1 MKRKNPFPGVTRA
14 TDRHG
19 KARWRLRR
27 TVKGRAIDTYLPG
40 PYGSAEFRA
49 AYEAAIEGVRI
60 DAPRAQVGTVG
71 WLVAH
76 YLGSIK
82 FKNLSDS
89 RKRSLRGE
97 LDWLRREAGSLP
109 FARFEVAHVEALMG
123 RKGGPTAANTVKKNL
138 SLLFNY
144 AIKNGFQGM
153 QHNPARHAD
162 RMKENPDGYHTMTDA
177 EIDRYL
183 AVHGEGT
190 KARLALLLILNT
202 GAARQDVCRLGWQN
216 VSDGRIAY
224 RRGKTKI
231 GANLPIL
238 PELARELDRLPR
250 DQMLFVT
257 HGQGRPYTVESFGNW
272 FKDQTRAAG
281 LSHCSAHSVRKAGAT
296 RLANAGAT
304 PDEIRAYL
312 AHKTNAEGA
321 TYTGKADR
329 ARLADSGLAKLAEAK
344 SGTNVSNLSE
354 RLGNANVQHPD
365 RKGKIR

>member
-1 MKRKNPFPGVTRA
+1 MTRKNPFPGVTRA
-14 TDRHG
+14 PDRHG

-27 TVKGRAIDTYLPG
+27 IVKGQRIDTYLPG

-49 AYEAAIEGVRI
+49 AYEAALEGIRIEV
-60 DAPRAQVGTVG
+60 PRAKVGTLG
-71 WLVAH
+71 WLVEH
-76 YLGSIK
+76 YLGSIR

-97 LDWLRREAGSLP
+97 LDWLRREAGPLP

-123 RKGGPTAANTVKKNL
+123 RKTGPTAANTVKKNL
-138 SLLFNY
+138 SALFNY

-183 AVHGEGT
+183 ATHGAGT

-216 VSDGRIAY
+216 VSDSRIAY
-224 RRGKTKI
+224 RRGKTQI
-231 GANLPIL
+231 GGNYPIL
-238 PELARELDRLPR
+238 PELAAELASVPT
-250 DQMLFVT
+250 DQMLFLT
-257 HGQGRPYTVESFGNW
+257 HTGGRPYTVESFGGW
-272 FKDQTRAAG
+272 FKDQAKAAG
-281 LSHCSAHSVRKAGAT
+281 LPHCSAHSVRKAGAT

-312 AHKTNAEGA
+312 AHKTNKEGA

-329 ARLADSGLAKLAEAK
+329 ARLADSGLAKLMETK
-344 SGTNVSNLSE
+344 TGTNVTNLE
-354 RLGNANVQHPD
+354 NRLGKHPAQASGK
-365 RKGKIR
+365 KGKC

>member
-14 TDRHG
+14 PDRHG

-27 TVKGRAIDTYLPG
+27 VVKGQTIDCYLPG

-49 AYEAAIEGVRI
+49 AYEAALEGARIE
-60 DAPRAQVGTVG
+60 APRAKAGTLG
-71 WLVAH
+71 WLVEH
-76 YLGSIK
+76 YLGSIR

-97 LDWLRREAGSLP
+97 LDWIRTVAGELP
-109 FARFEVAHVEALMG
+109 FARFEVAHVEALMA
-123 RKGGPTAANTVKKNL
+123 RKTGPTAANTVKKNL
-138 SLLFNY
+138 SSLFNY

-153 QHNPARHAD
+153 QHNPARFAD

-183 AVHGEGT
+183 AKHGQGT

-216 VSDGRIAY
+216 VTGGRIAY
-224 RRGKTKI
+224 RRGKTRI
-231 GANLPIL
+231 GGDYPIM
-238 PELARELDRLPR
+238 PELSAELEALSR
-250 DQMLFVT
+250 DQLLFLT

-272 FKDQTRAAG
+272 FRDQCAAAG
-281 LSHCSAHSVRKAGAT
+281 LTHCSAHTVRKAGAT

-312 AHKTNAEGA
+312 AHKTNKEGA

-329 ARLADSGLAKLAEAK
+329 ARLADSGMAKLTEAK
-344 SGTNVSNLSE
+344 TGTNVSNLPD
-354 RLGNANVQHPD
+354 RLGKNAV
-365 RKGKIR
+365 

>member
-14 TDRHG
+14 PDRHG

-27 TVKGRAIDTYLPG
+27 VVKGTTIDCYLPG

-49 AYEAAIEGVRI
+49 AYEAALEGARIE
-60 DAPRAQVGTVG
+60 APRAKVGTLG
-71 WLVAH
+71 WLVEH
-76 YLGSIK
+76 YLGSIR

-97 LDWLRREAGSLP
+97 LDWLRREAGPLP

-123 RKGGPTAANTVKKNL
+123 RKAGPTAANTVKKNL

-231 GANLPIL
+231 GADLPIL
-238 PELARELDRLPR
+238 PELATELVHLPR
-250 DQMLFVT
+250 DQMLFLT
-257 HGQGRPYTVESFGNW
+257 HGNGRPYTVESFGNW

-281 LSHCSAHSVRKAGAT
+281 LAHCSSHSVRKAGAT

-304 PDEIRAYL
+304 PDEIRAFL

-321 TYTGKADR
+321 TYTNKADR
-329 ARLADSGLAKLAEAK
+329 ARLADSGLAKLTEAK
-344 SGTNVSNLSE
+344 TGTNVSNLAN
-354 RLGNANVQHPD
+354 RLDKVALQPNVT
-365 RKGKIR
+365 KGKIG